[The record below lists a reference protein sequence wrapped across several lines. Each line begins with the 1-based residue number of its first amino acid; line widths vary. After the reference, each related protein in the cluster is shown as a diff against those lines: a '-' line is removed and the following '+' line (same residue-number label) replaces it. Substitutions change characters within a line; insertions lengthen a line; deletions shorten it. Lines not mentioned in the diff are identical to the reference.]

1 MQKNTFYLLSGITA
15 LILVFLFYISV
26 EMKQPWIIFVGIL
39 LAVVLYIACRKK
51 IAGLALDEREMLI
64 DMKTASATLKSA
76 AVLYLTVNI
85 PLAVYAFSFPQMIL
99 PPPHHMPPATVS
111 LVTLGSVALIELILL
126 AVVLFIYVGFHVYY
140 AKKYGGDI
148 EDEE

>member
-1 MQKNTFYLLSGITA
+1 MQKNTFYLLSGAVA

-26 EMKQPWIIFVGIL
+26 ELKKPWLVFVGIL
-39 LAVVLYIACRKK
+39 LAVVLYLMCRKK
-51 IAGLALDEREMLI
+51 IAGLAGDEREMFI

-76 AVLYLTVNI
+76 AVLYLAVNI

-99 PPPHHMPPATVS
+99 RPPYHIPPVS
-111 LVTLGSVALIELILL
+111 VPLVSLGSVALVELILL
-126 AVVLFIYVGFHVYY
+126 AVVLFLYVGFHVYY
-140 AKKYGGDI
+140 AKKYGGDC

>member
-1 MQKNTFYLLSGITA
+1 MQKNTFYLLSGAVA

-26 EMKQPWIIFVGIL
+26 ELKKPWLVFVGIL
-39 LAVVLYIACRKK
+39 LAAVLYLMCRKK
-51 IAGLALDEREMLI
+51 IAGLAGDEREMFI
-64 DMKTASATLKSA
+64 DMKTASATMKSA
-76 AVLYLTVNI
+76 AVLYLAVNI

-99 PPPHHMPPATVS
+99 PPPHHMPPVTVP
-111 LVTLGSVALIELILL
+111 LVTLGSVALIKLILL

>member
-1 MQKNTFYLLSGITA
+1 
-15 LILVFLFYISV
+15 
-26 EMKQPWIIFVGIL
+26 
-39 LAVVLYIACRKK
+39 
-51 IAGLALDEREMLI
+51 
-64 DMKTASATLKSA
+64 
-76 AVLYLTVNI
+76 
-85 PLAVYAFSFPQMIL
+85 
-99 PPPHHMPPATVS
+99 MPPVTVP